1 MSESEYLIA
10 ANGTIFPLSEYGV
23 RVTGL
28 GGVPVEYAMVRGYGQ
43 DGVNVAD
50 YHLQPRTLTLSFE
63 LHGRRRKEL
72 LALRQAL
79 LEVLSP
85 AGGALTYRRV
95 LPDGS
100 RRDITCWVDASLS
113 VEDHFGGTSAQVGL
127 TLFCPDPTFYDP
139 KEHVADFVTVVA
151 DAFVTPFY
159 APDEFWSSGGTTL
172 GLTVENPG
180 TWRAYPV
187 IELRGDYQRAAL
199 HNVTTGAL
207 LVLGVAASAADTVI
221 VDFRP
226 GKRSVTRNGEPALA
240 EVESGNMV
248 DWYLKPGENVLQ
260 VLGGGFSA
268 STRARLTFHPRY
280 LGL

>member
-10 ANGTIFPLSEYGV
+10 ADGTIFPLSEYGA

-28 GGVPVEYAMVRGYGQ
+28 GNVPVEYATVRGYGQ
-43 DGVNVAD
+43 DGVSVAN
-50 YHLQPRTLTLSFE
+50 YHLQPRTLTLNFE
-63 LHGRRRKEL
+63 MHGLGRGELLTLRRR
-72 LALRQAL
+72 L
-79 LEVLSP
+79 LEALSP

-127 TLFCPDPTFYDP
+127 ALFCPDPTFYDP
-139 KEHVADFVTVVA
+139 KEHGADFVTVVA

-180 TWRAYPV
+180 NWRAYPV
-187 IELRGDYQRAAL
+187 IELHGDYQRAAL
-199 HNVTTGAL
+199 HNVTTDAL
-207 LVLGVAASAADTVI
+207 LILGVAATAADTVI

-226 GKRSVTRNGEPALA
+226 GERMVTRNGEAALD
-240 EVESGNMV
+240 EVESGDMV
-248 DWYLKPGENVLQ
+248 NWYLAPGENVLR
-260 VLGGGFSA
+260 VLGGGFTA
-268 STRARLTFHPRY
+268 STRAHLTFHPRY
-280 LGL
+280 LGV